1 MRGRLVVALAAAG
14 SMLLAACGSDSGGD
28 DNGATAG
35 GGDASESYT
44 LAWINPLSGASAAFG
59 EASRG
64 GVELALEDI
73 KEAGGINGAELEV
86 LFEDNELQ
94 PEASITA
101 YQRTMG
107 KDPVAV
113 MTAGSSV
120 VLALAPLAEQD
131 EIMLANIGAQS
142 PALISPDVPMVYNFI
157 PTSAAEASRLA
168 TRLTEDEGITKV
180 AILSVDNDYGKDT
193 AEAFIAAL
201 EGAGGTVSAHEIH
214 ELGGTDMRTQLT
226 KIKST
231 DAEALVFISNVGEVG
246 HSVAQAEELG
256 IDLPRYGFT
265 YALSPDNF
273 EIAGDAMNGMKGIAV
288 SFIGD
293 DEAANAW
300 AERYEQ
306 AYGTWPNVTAAVSYD
321 GTMILAEGLREVG
334 NDRAALIDYVAN
346 VKDHE
351 GVLGTTTMTPERQ
364 SDFPLNEFEI
374 SDGEIG
380 VWE

>member
-14 SMLLAACGSDSGGD
+14 SMLLAACGSDGEDG
-28 DNGATAG
+28 NGTAG
-35 GGDASESYT
+35 GGGEAADSYT
-44 LAWINPLSGASAAFG
+44 LVWINPLSGASASFG
-59 EASRG
+59 EASSG

-73 KEAGGINGAELEV
+73 AESGGINGAELEV

-101 YQRTMG
+101 YQRTIG
-107 KDPVAV
+107 EDPVAV

-142 PALISPDVPMVYNFI
+142 PELISPDLPLVYNFI
-157 PTSAAEASRLA
+157 PTSAAEADRLA
-168 TRLTEDEGITKV
+168 ARLTEDEGITNV
-180 AILSVDNDYGKDT
+180 AVLSVDNDYGTDT
-193 AEAFIAAL
+193 AEAFVNAFDGL
-201 EGAGGTVSAHEIH
+201 GGTIAAHEIH

-226 KIKST
+226 KIKAT
-231 DAEALVFISNVGEVG
+231 DAEALIFVSNVGEVG
-246 HSVAQAEELG
+246 HAVSQAEELA

-273 EIAGDAMNGMKGIAV
+273 DIAGDAMNGMKGIAV

-293 DEAANAW
+293 DEAATDW
-300 AERYEQ
+300 AERYED

-321 GTMILAEGLREVG
+321 ATMIIAEGLREVG
-334 NDRAALIDYVAN
+334 NDRAALIDYIAN
-346 VKDHE
+346 VKDHG
-351 GVLGTTTMTPERQ
+351 GVLGTTNMTPERQ

-374 SDGEIG
+374 SDGAIG